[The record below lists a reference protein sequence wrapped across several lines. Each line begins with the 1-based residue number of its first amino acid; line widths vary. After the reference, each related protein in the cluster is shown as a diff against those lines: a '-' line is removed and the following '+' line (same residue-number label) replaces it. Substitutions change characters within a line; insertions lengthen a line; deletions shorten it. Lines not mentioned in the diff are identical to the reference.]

1 MSQSFSNTTGQ
12 MAAIVLKSAN
22 SKIFRALLSI
32 ASAALLIRVMGMF
45 NQIIVTARFGEGAA
59 MDAYI
64 IASTLPMIL
73 AQLITGSIEVSV
85 IPIYTRIRTRGRK
98 EEASRLFSTLLN
110 LLLLGSAMLTIG
122 MLLFHTS
129 VIHLTAPALD
139 PLRAGIAGNLTL
151 FIYPVLLFMV
161 IIGFLESILSPFAQ
175 I

>member
-32 ASAALLIRVMGMF
+32 ASAALLIRVMGML
-45 NQIIVTARFGEGAA
+45 NQVIVTARFGEGAA

-64 IASTLPMIL
+64 VVSTLPMIL

-85 IPIYTRIRTRGRK
+85 IPVYTRIRTRGRK

-110 LLLLGSAMLTIG
+110 
-122 MLLFHTS
+122 
-129 VIHLTAPALD
+129 
-139 PLRAGIAGNLTL
+139 
-151 FIYPVLLFMV
+151 
-161 IIGFLESILSPFAQ
+161 
-175 I
+175 